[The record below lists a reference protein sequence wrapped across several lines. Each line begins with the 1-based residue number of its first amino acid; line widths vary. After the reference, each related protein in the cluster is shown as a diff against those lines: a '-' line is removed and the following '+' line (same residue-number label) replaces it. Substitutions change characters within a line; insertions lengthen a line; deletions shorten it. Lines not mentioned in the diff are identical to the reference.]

1 VRSEL
6 GREIRRAFVPGEPGQ
21 VLLVADYSQIELRV
35 LAHLSGDEGLRQAF
49 AAGEDIHAATA
60 AKVFDL
66 PIGHVD
72 GELRRRAK
80 AVNFGLAYGMNA
92 WGLAQRLDIAPDEA
106 QEIIDGYFAGFPKIK
121 AYLAAQVER
130 ARLDGYTETLLGRRR
145 YIPELTSDNRRL
157 RELGER
163 QALNAPIQG
172 GASDVFKMA
181 MIQVDRALRE
191 TPDLDCHML
200 LTVHDELVFEVPEAR
215 VEVAAELVRDRMEH
229 AMDLEVP
236 LVASIGW
243 GPNWSDAAP
252 EGH

>member
-1 VRSEL
+1 MF
-6 GREIRRAFVPGEPGQ
+6 G
-21 VLLVADYSQIELRV
+21 
-35 LAHLSGDEGLRQAF
+35 
-49 AAGEDIHAATA
+49 
-60 AKVFDL
+60 L
-66 PIGHVD
+66 PIDHVD

-181 MIQVDRALRE
+181 MIRVDRALR
-191 TPDLDCHML
+191 DD
-200 LTVHDELVFEVPEAR
+200 AR
-215 VEVAAELVRDRMEH
+215 PRTATCC
-229 AMDLEVP
+229 
-236 LVASIGW
+236 
-243 GPNWSDAAP
+243 
-252 EGH
+252 